1 MYDRSIS
8 LYFVSV
14 ILVVTSAFLLPV
26 TIDCM
31 SLKALAQTQTNQNR
45 EARKAEADRLYQQG
59 IELLRKRQLTQAVEK
74 FQNALVI
81 YQEIQDYNG
90 EQRMRYLIGGIY
102 EQLGES
108 DRAQKYYPSES
119 ESFGQ
124 FSSES
129 SEKQRLI
136 NEELEPIATK
146 IKNKADRLYQQGIQQ
161 LKQEQLQQALQ
172 IFQQVLPIYQE
183 LKFREIYAT
192 NKTGDK
198 KKVLYQIA
206 SVYEQLG
213 ESEQAEKYYRT
224 AETIISQ
231 GGNITIGS
239 NVQRDDNKAP
249 KIRVDLGGVGGN
261 IAISLSVQR
270 DDDEDPKTRGDLLF
284 QEGSQR
290 LEKGDLVEARI
301 AAEQVLGI
309 RKKLGDRK
317 GQTETL
323 ILLAKVHER
332 LGNKNWAEQ
341 LNRRAREIG
350 LR

>member
-14 ILVVTSAFLLPV
+14 ILVVTSALLLPV

-59 IELLRKRQLTQAVEK
+59 IELLSKRQLQPAVEK

-108 DRAQKYYPSES
+108 DRAQKYYPATS
-119 ESFGQ
+119 ESFGEV
-124 FSSES
+124 SSNIPE
-129 SEKQRLI
+129 EERLT
-136 NEELEPIATK
+136 NEELVPIARE
-146 IKNKADRLYQQGIQQ
+146 IKKQADQLYQQGIQQ
-161 LKQEQLQQALQ
+161 LRQEQLQQALQ
-172 IFQQVLPIYQE
+172 TFQQVLAIYKE
-183 LKFREIYAT
+183 LEFGARSST
-192 NKTGDK
+192 KTVDK
-198 KKVLYQIA
+198 KKVIYQII
-206 SVYEQLG
+206 SIYEQLG
-213 ESEQAEKYYRT
+213 ESEQAKKYYKE
-224 AETIISQ
+224 AEIFVPVFPVYI
-231 GGNITIGS
+231 GG
-239 NVQRDDNKAP
+239 RP
-249 KIRVDLGGVGGN
+249 RRVAGGGTRAEPN
-261 IAISLSVQR
+261 VQR
-270 DDDEDPKTRGDLLF
+270 DDDEDPKTKADRLF
-284 QEGSQR
+284 KEGSQR
-290 LEKGDLVEARI
+290 LEKGDLVAARI

>member
-1 MYDRSIS
+1 MYDRFIS

-59 IELLRKRQLTQAVEK
+59 IELLRKRQLPQVVEK
-74 FQNALVI
+74 FQEALVI
-81 YQEIQDYNG
+81 YQEIQDYG
-90 EQRMRYLIGGIY
+90 EERLRYLIGNIY

-108 DRAQKYYPSES
+108 DRAQKYYPPERES
-119 ESFGQ
+119 LRSV
-124 FSSES
+124 SSYIPE
-129 SEKQRLI
+129 EQRLI
-136 NEELEPIATK
+136 EEELNQIARE
-146 IKNKADRLYQQGIQQ
+146 IKKQADRLYQQGIQQ

-172 IFQQVLPIYQE
+172 AFQQVLAIYKE
-183 LKFREIYAT
+183 LEFGARSST
-192 NKTGDK
+192 KTVDK
-198 KKVLYQIA
+198 KKVLYQII
-206 SVYEQLG
+206 SIYEQLG
-213 ESEQAEKYYRT
+213 ESEQAKKYYKE
-224 AETIISQ
+224 AEIFVPVFPVYVGRRPRRVA
-231 GGNITIGS
+231 GGGTRAEPN
-239 NVQRDDNKAP
+239 
-249 KIRVDLGGVGGN
+249 
-261 IAISLSVQR
+261 VQR
-270 DDDEDPKTRGDLLF
+270 DDDEDPKTKADRLF
-284 QEGSQR
+284 KEGSQQ
-290 LEKGDLVEARI
+290 LETGELRVARI
-301 AAEQVLGI
+301 KFEQVLGI

>member
-1 MYDRSIS
+1 MYDRFIS

-31 SLKALAQTQTNQNR
+31 SLKALAQTQTNQNI

-59 IELLRKRQLTQAVEK
+59 IELLRKRQLQPAVEK
-74 FQNALVI
+74 FQEALVI
-81 YQEIQDYNG
+81 RQEINDIHG
-90 EQRMRYLIGGIY
+90 EYYARFLIGIIY

-108 DRAQKYYPSES
+108 DRARKYYPRERS
-119 ESFGQ
+119 SFRRVT
-124 FSSES
+124 SDNPE
-129 SEKQRLI
+129 EQRLI
-136 NEELEPIATK
+136 DEELESIAK
-146 IKNKADRLYQQGIQQ
+146 EIKNQADRLYQQGIQQ
-161 LKQEQLQQALQ
+161 LRQDELQQASQ
-172 IFQQVLPIYQE
+172 TFQQVLRIYNE
-183 LKFREIYAT
+183 LGLEADEI
-192 NKTGDK
+192 KLLF
-198 KKVLYQIA
+198 VIA
-206 SVYEQLG
+206 SIYEQLG
-213 ESEQAEKYYRT
+213 ESKKAKKYYRRV
-224 AETIISQ
+224 EDILKPIDMISEAQ
-231 GGNITIGS
+231 Y
-239 NVQRDDNKAP
+239 DF
-249 KIRVDLGGVGGN
+249 L
-261 IAISLSVQR
+261 R
-270 DDDEDPKTRGDLLF
+270 DDDEDPKTRADRLF
-284 QEGSQR
+284 KEGSQR

-301 AAEQVLGI
+301 AFEQVLGI